1 MYGKSWNIL
10 KYPAKFRFIRV
21 ASIVKVKF
29 KNFSTPKQRNKRSSG
44 EVELSFIGYDELQK
58 FDLSFLEK
66 QKRNTEIWKGV
77 DPLRFQRRKTIFGRI
92 TCEPQC
98 SKSPRAFPFPHRL
111 TQIPQRATHQN
122 DKLLSSQTRKKKPRR
137 ASRCIYFRIILFPAT
152 PRMDNGTNI
161 SYVSRIDNEKLVYFA
176 IR

>member
-66 QKRNTEIWKGV
+66 
-77 DPLRFQRRKTIFGRI
+77 
-92 TCEPQC
+92 
-98 SKSPRAFPFPHRL
+98 
-111 TQIPQRATHQN
+111 
-122 DKLLSSQTRKKKPRR
+122 
-137 ASRCIYFRIILFPAT
+137 
-152 PRMDNGTNI
+152 
-161 SYVSRIDNEKLVYFA
+161 
-176 IR
+176 